1 MKRPAKAAKGSKPKK
16 KSSGK
21 GNLKLVSQIIDV
33 LQKSGRSMN
42 YKQIASRLNI
52 TEHATKLLVNAVLSE
67 LVSQEIIEET
77 ERGKFA
83 ARYSETYITGR
94 VDLNQQGYAF
104 IVSEESES
112 DIYVAARNLNGALHG
127 DLVKVSVSPGSKRGK
142 PEGEIVEV
150 LERYKTDFVG
160 TLQVSKNHAFLIPD
174 NPRLNTDIFIPQS
187 KLNGGL
193 NGQKAVVHVVEWPS
207 EANKNPVGEVK
218 RVLGN
223 PGENDTEIHAILEE
237 YGLPY
242 EFPDEV
248 LKDANNISV
257 EIPEEEIKRRRD
269 FREITTFTIDPADA
283 KDFDD
288 ALSIRKLTNGNWEIG
303 VHIADVTYYLKEDSI
318 LDKEALMRA
327 TSVYLV
333 DRVVPMLPEVLSNHV
348 CSLRP
353 HEEKLCFSAVFE
365 LDENAQL
372 LNEWFGRTVIY
383 SDRRFTYEE
392 AQLVIE
398 TGEGDFNV
406 EILTLDKLA
415 KILRKKRFEKGAIGF
430 DKIEVKFKLDP
441 KGNPYGIFFK
451 EQKDSNKL
459 IEEFM
464 LLANRRVAEF
474 VGKTRSTKQQKE
486 PSRPFVY
493 RIHDSPDQEKLSSFS
508 QFISK
513 FGYKIGTKSD
523 KELASSFNRLLAD
536 VKGKKEENII
546 EQLAIRTMAKA
557 IYSTENIG
565 HYGLAF
571 DYYTHFTSPI
581 RRYPDVM
588 VHRLLQKYLSGTYK
602 ENQEELEWRCK
613 HSSEQEKKASDAER
627 ASIKYKQV
635 QYLEDK
641 IGEEFEGVI
650 SGVTEW
656 GLFVEIISNRCEG
669 LVRARDLRDDFYDY
683 DEENYCLVGRKTGR
697 KYQLG
702 DKVKIKVKR
711 ADLMK
716 KQLDFILADSLF

>member
-1 MKRPAKAAKGSKPKK
+1 MKKQTKPKK
-16 KSSGK
+16 KKSSEGKSKLVTDVVNVLKKHSGK
-21 GNLKLVSQIIDV
+21 SL
-33 LQKSGRSMN
+33 N
-42 YKQIASRLNI
+42 YKQIASKLNI
-52 TEHATKLLVNAVLSE
+52 TEHTTKLLVNAILSE
-67 LVSQEIIEET
+67 LVSQEIVDET
-77 ERGKFA
+77 ERGKFS
-83 ARYSETYITGR
+83 ARVAESHITGR
-94 VDLNQQGYAF
+94 VDLNQQGFAF
-104 IVSEESES
+104 IISEESEN
-112 DIYVAARNLNGALHG
+112 DVYVAARNLNGALHG
-127 DLVKVSVSPGSKRGK
+127 DLVTVSLHGGGRRGK
-142 PEGEIVEV
+142 PEGEIIAVV
-150 LERYKTDFVG
+150 QRAKTDFVG
-160 TLQVSKNHAFLIPD
+160 TLQISKNFAFLVPD
-174 NPRLNTDIFIPQS
+174 NPRFNTDIFVPQS
-187 KLNGGL
+187 KLNGAL
-193 NGQKAVVHVVEWPS
+193 NGQKVVVHVVEWPS
-207 EANKNPVGEVK
+207 ETNKNPVGEVT

-242 EFPDEV
+242 EFPEEV
-248 LKDANNISV
+248 LNDADKISV
-257 EIPEEEIKRRRD
+257 EISEDEIKRRKD
-269 FREITTFTIDPADA
+269 FRQVTTFTIDPVDA

-288 ALSIRKLTNGNWEIG
+288 ALSIRKLPNGNWEIG
-303 VHIADVTYYLKEDSI
+303 VHIADVTHYLKEDSI

-353 HEEKLCFSAVFE
+353 QEEKLCFSAVFE
-365 LDENAQL
+365 LDDNAEL
-372 LNEWFGRTVIY
+372 ISEWFGRTVIY

-392 AQLVIE
+392 AQMIIE
-398 TGEGDFNV
+398 TGEGDFSEEV
-406 EILTLDKLA
+406 LTLDRLA
-415 KILRKKRFEKGAIGF
+415 KIIRKRRFVKGAIGF
-430 DKIEVKFKLDP
+430 DKIEVKFKLDT
-441 KGNPYGIFFK
+441 KGYPYGIFFK

-464 LLANRRVAEF
+464 LLANKRVAEF
-474 VGKTRSTKQQKE
+474 VGKTRKTKENKE

-493 RIHDSPDQEKLSSFS
+493 RIHDSPDQEKLSAFT
-508 QFISK
+508 QFIGK

-523 KELASSFNRLLAD
+523 KELASSFNKLLAD

-557 IYSTENIG
+557 VYSTENIG

-588 VHRLLQKYLSGTYK
+588 VHRLLQKYLLGQYN

-613 HSSEQEKKASDAER
+613 LSSEQEKKAADAER

-635 QYLEDK
+635 QFLEDK

-669 LVRARDLRDDFYDY
+669 LIRARDMKDDFYDF
-683 DEENYCLVGRKTGR
+683 DEENYSLVGRRTGR

-711 ADLMK
+711 ADLIK
-716 KQLDFILADSLF
+716 KQLDFMLADSVF